1 DTSLTM
7 WVDKLNYYVNSIP
20 YLMDSPPLLLPPGRV
35 FVPIRVV
42 SESLGANVL
51 WDEKEKKVTILYPK

>member
-1 DTSLTM
+1 
-7 WVDKLNYYVNSIP
+7 
-20 YLMDSPPLLLPPGRV
+20 
-35 FVPIRVV
+35 V